1 MSTLIQSVEVGKR
14 AKLWQLEQYESV
26 VLVGDEIHSSFGE
39 YKKNSPT
46 MILVGALTSVS
57 PLVLT
62 VFNRWCSLL
71 VQHYIEAKKAS
82 TAARERLRELEVHIS
97 HVLVNNSS

>member
-62 VFNRWCSLL
+62 VFNRCHLL